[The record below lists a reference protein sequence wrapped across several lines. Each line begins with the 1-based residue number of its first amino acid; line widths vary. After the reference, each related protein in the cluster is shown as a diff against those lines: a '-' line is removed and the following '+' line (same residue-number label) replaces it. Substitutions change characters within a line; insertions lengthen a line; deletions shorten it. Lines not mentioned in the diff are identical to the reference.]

1 MLQCEHFQLL
11 CLRSFFQSFHPSSPG
26 LHVVQAQEHS
36 AALLQHLQAEQ
47 RHEEERRISVVEQLQ
62 ERRKV
67 GIIIIVM
74 IMIIMIMIIIMI
86 IVIIIDIA
94 VSRRR
99 SRGSPLSNI
108 CRRDEL
114 LLQERV
120 YRRGDFWVSRR
131 SPGAGRRRRRRRK
144 GRRARSRRIR
154 KRRGENSQ
162 SFRDQPLP

>member
-1 MLQCEHFQLL
+1 MLECEHFQLL
-11 CLRSFFQSFHPSSPG
+11 CLRSFFLPSSPG

-74 IMIIMIMIIIMI
+74 I
-86 IVIIIDIA
+86 IDIA
-94 VSRRR
+94 VSRRK

-108 CRRDEL
+108 FRREEL

-131 SPGAGRRRRRRRK
+131 SPGAGRRRRR
-144 GRRARSRRIR
+144 
-154 KRRGENSQ
+154 
-162 SFRDQPLP
+162 

>member
-1 MLQCEHFQLL
+1 M
-11 CLRSFFQSFHPSSPG
+11 
-26 LHVVQAQEHS
+26 
-36 AALLQHLQAEQ
+36 
-47 RHEEERRISVVEQLQ
+47 
-62 ERRKV
+62 

-74 IMIIMIMIIIMI
+74 IMI
-86 IVIIIDIA
+86 IIIDIA

-108 CRRDEL
+108 FRREEL

-131 SPGAGRRRRRRRK
+131 SPEAGRRRRRRWK
-144 GRRARSRRIR
+144 GRRARSRRTR
-154 KRRGENSQ
+154 KRRRENSH